1 MFNLTLTQEQANVL
15 IQLLDIATKA
25 GGLQAAAPALGFVQ
39 LIQEAQQKAQQ
50 NDNIRSEPN
59 NS

>member
-15 IQLLDIATKA
+15 IQLLDLAVKA
-25 GGLQAAAPALGFVQ
+25 SGLQVAAPALGFVQ
-39 LIQEAQQKAQQ
+39 LIQEAQQKAQE
-50 NDNIRSEPN
+50 NDNIQPVAD